1 MKKTWKKLG
10 SLAAAGILA
19 LSLAGCGAEKD
30 GINAKVQQSLYDN
43 SVSTMETLVSY
54 DNASMEQAIEENPNM
69 DDFTKT
75 AFTSWIDNSEELGAY
90 LGMKGEQTAEDTVK
104 LDNHKYV
111 VTLEAEFENRDAV
124 VELVYDSKLT
134 PESVGFSPNYTMG
147 EKMSS
152 AAVNTIIGIAT
163 VFFILLFLSFVI
175 SLMKYIP
182 KLEAA
187 LTKKNTSAPT
197 PAPVPAPAAPV
208 PVEEEELVDDG
219 ELVAVIAAAI
229 AAAEGTSTDGFVV
242 RSIRKSNKRTWR

>member
-1 MKKTWKKLG
+1 M
-10 SLAAAGILA
+10 
-19 LSLAGCGAEKD
+19 
-30 GINAKVQQSLYDN
+30 
-43 SVSTMETLVSY
+43 
-54 DNASMEQAIEENPNM
+54 
-69 DDFTKT
+69 
-75 AFTSWIDNSEELGAY
+75 
-90 LGMKGEQTAEDTVK
+90 
-104 LDNHKYV
+104 
-111 VTLEAEFENRDAV
+111 VTLKAEFENRDAV

-147 EKMSS
+147 EKMQS
-152 AAVNTIIGIAT
+152 AAVNTVIGIAI

-187 LTKKNTSAPT
+187 LTKKNA
-197 PAPVPAPAAPV
+197 PAPAKAPAPAPAAPA